1 MARTLTLA
9 LPSDDDDA
17 VDSDFAAQVHHPD
30 GVLDEVVVQDGA
42 SMKDGIRVP
51 VNGQTGAS
59 VLPVLPQM
67 ALVVEPRV
75 PMESQVLHCH
85 DTKKQNGVR
94 MTGRVSYFTMGTY
107 GIRKRDGCG
116 RIRDRIR
123 PDAGNRAGPLAGRCR
138 CATFVDESERNEP

>member
-1 MARTLTLA
+1 MAHTLSLA
-9 LPSDDDDA
+9 LPSDDDHA
-17 VDSDFAAQVHHPD
+17 VDADFAAQIHHPD
-30 GVLDEVVVQDGA
+30 GVLNEVVVQDGA

-85 DTKKQNGVR
+85 DKKKQNEDDRTSQLLYDGHVR
-94 MTGRVSYFTMGTY
+94 H
-107 GIRKRDGCG
+107 
-116 RIRDRIR
+116 
-123 PDAGNRAGPLAGRCR
+123 PEAGWMWKNPGPH
-138 CATFVDESERNEP
+138 SP